1 MKVYRYICGMNTYKI
16 TLLLL
21 LSPLV
26 IRTADTKNT
35 VIYPVKISKPIS
47 YDTVTLTTY
56 SATEGETDST
66 PHLTA
71 SGFKIDTLNPKK
83 HKIIAISRDLLK
95 KLPFGTFV
103 KVTGAGK
110 LNGVYVIEDKMN
122 KRYKNH
128 IDLLIGGDDKHTTI
142 KNVKIVKI

>member
-1 MKVYRYICGMNTYKI
+1 MNTYKI

-35 VIYPVKISKPIS
+35 VIYPIKISKPIS

-56 SATEGETDST
+56 SATKGETDST

-71 SGFKIDTLNPKK
+71 SGFKIDTLNPKR
-83 HKIIAISRDLLK
+83 HRIIAVSRDLK
-95 KLPFGTFV
+95 KLFSFGD
-103 KVTGAGK
+103 KVMISNAGIY
-110 LNGVYVIEDKMN
+110 NGIWFIHDLMN

-128 IDLLIGGDDKHTTI
+128 IDLLIGGDDKHITI

>member
-1 MKVYRYICGMNTYKI
+1 MNTYKI

-26 IRTADTKNT
+26 IRTADSKNT
-35 VIYPVKISKPIS
+35 IIYPIKISKPIS

-56 SATEGETDST
+56 SPTVGETDST

-71 SGFKIDTLNPKK
+71 SGFKIDTLNPKR
-83 HKIIAISRDLLK
+83 HKIIAVSRDLK
-95 KLPFGTFV
+95 KKWKFGTRV
-103 KVTGAGK
+103 RIKNAGK
-110 LNGVYVIEDKMN
+110 YNGIYIVKDVMN

>member
-1 MKVYRYICGMNTYKI
+1 MNTYKI

-26 IRTADTKNT
+26 IRTADSKNT
-35 VIYPVKISKPIS
+35 IIYPIKISKPIS

-56 SATEGETDST
+56 SPTEGETDST

-71 SGFKIDTLNPKK
+71 SGFKIDTLNPIK
-83 HKIIAISRDLLK
+83 HRIIAVSRDLK
-95 KLPFGTFV
+95 KKWKFGTRV
-103 KVTGAGK
+103 RIKNAGK
-110 LNGVYVIEDKMN
+110 YNGIYIVKDVMN